1 VNRKLLFL
9 GIAVGAG
16 IGAVAVRAGK
26 RRLDGHMDDARK
38 CLVAAGIQPDSAQF
52 RLARVG
58 RRPVLGADIPGDGN
72 RYVGAIFGR
81 DGWVSQSLVEAD
93 GTRQPLPESAQQRIT
108 NQSTV
113 SNLLRTPAITG

>member
-16 IGAVAVRAGK
+16 VGAVAVRAGK

-38 CLVAAGIQPDSAQF
+38 GLLAAGIQPDDAQF

-58 RRPVLGADIPGDGN
+58 RRPALGADIPGDGD
-72 RYVGAIFGR
+72 RYLGAVFGR

-108 NQSTV
+108 SKNAVSTM
-113 SNLLRTPAITG
+113 LRTPAVTG